1 VSLFDAQAKKKAP
14 EKMVGAKITPIK
26 NLTPW
31 DVNKDGVV
39 NVLDL
44 VIVASQ
50 FGQSGDSLT
59 GDANGDG
66 VVNVLDLV
74 TVASH
79 FGERA
84 VAAGPSLH
92 VERNVSLPVP
102 NTEPIRRALV
112 ELETMPQSSRGV
124 EIARRFLQAG
134 LMKVPEPIV
143 TETKLLSNYPN
154 PFNPETWIPYQLA
167 RDAEVQVTIYDIK
180 GSLVRRLHLGH
191 QKAGYYMDRDSAA
204 YWDGRNEAGE
214 RVTSGVYFYT
224 FTAGAFTE
232 TRKLEVIK

>member
-1 VSLFDAQAKKKAP
+1 
-14 EKMVGAKITPIK
+14 MVGAKITPIK

-84 VAAGPSLH
+84 VAATPSLH

-102 NTEPIRRALV
+102 NVERIRRALA
-112 ELETMPQSSRGV
+112 ELEKITQPSRGV
-124 EIARRFLQAG
+124 EIARQMISQPLQPG
-134 LMKVPEPIV
+134 NV
-143 TETKLLSNYPN
+143 
-154 PFNPETWIPYQLA
+154 
-167 RDAEVQVTIYDIK
+167 D
-180 GSLVRRLHLGH
+180 
-191 QKAGYYMDRDSAA
+191 
-204 YWDGRNEAGE
+204 
-214 RVTSGVYFYT
+214 T
-224 FTAGAFTE
+224 F
-232 TRKLEVIK
+232 